1 MLGRYH
7 CMKIVLGA
15 VVANISYKRW
25 LDKQDEAT
33 KKKAAWVA
41 LTVNDNEHWDS
52 VSRAVR
58 VLTPTLRVLR
68 LTDGKTGATLGKVY
82 GLCAELDALY
92 RNDIDGMDGQIR
104 ERMHML
110 FWARWT
116 YFHTEAF
123 TLAKV
128 LDSEFIKDELTSK
141 EDEEFR
147 DGLKKIALTPN
158 CRWTY
163 TELLGQYA
171 ELRTALRTKS
181 YDLNDTVAFS
191 EKGCSMASFEWART
205 FLYKWKGIQWVV
217 MRMTALACS
226 VSGCEHSWPIE
237 GRIH

>member
-1 MLGRYH
+1 M
-7 CMKIVLGA
+7 
-15 VVANISYKRW
+15 
-25 LDKQDEAT
+25 
-33 KKKAAWVA
+33 
-41 LTVNDNEHWDS
+41 
-52 VSRAVR
+52 
-58 VLTPTLRVLR
+58 LTPTLRVLR

-128 LDSEFIKDELTSK
+128 LDSEFIKDELTIK
-141 EDEEFR
+141 ENEEFR
-147 DGLKKIALTPN
+147 AGLMKIAQTPN

-163 TELLGQYA
+163 LQLLKDYA
-171 ELRTALRTKS
+171 DLTTALRTGS

-191 EKGCSMASFEWART
+191 EKGCSMS
-205 FLYKWKGIQWVV
+205 LNVK
-217 MRMTALACS
+217 
-226 VSGCEHSWPIE
+226 
-237 GRIH
+237 

>member
-41 LTVNDNEHWDS
+41 LTVNDDDHWDS

-92 RNDIDGMDGQIR
+92 RNDIDGMDDEIR
-104 ERMHML
+104 QRMHML

-128 LDSEFIKDELTSK
+128 LDSEFIKDELTIK

-158 CRWTY
+158 YRGWTY
-163 TELLGQYA
+163 TELLSQYA
-171 ELRTALRTKS
+171 DLTTALRTGS

-191 EKGCSMASFEWART
+191 EKGCSMASFECART
-205 FLYKWKGIQWVV
+205 FFYKWKGIQWVA
-217 MRMTALACS
+217 MRMTTLGS
-226 VSGCEHSWPIE
+226 VCI
-237 GRIH
+237 

>member
-1 MLGRYH
+1 MS
-7 CMKIVLGA
+7 VLWVSVRWWSRQDTCSFDFKWKRKTHE
-15 VVANISYKRW
+15 VVQPYSRLESTPCRRRW
-25 LDKQDEAT
+25 DG
-33 KKKAAWVA
+33 
-41 LTVNDNEHWDS
+41 

-82 GLCAELDALY
+82 GLCATLDALY
-92 RNDIDGMDGQIR
+92 RNDIDSMDDQIR

-110 FWARWT
+110 FLARWT

-128 LDSEFIKDELTSK
+128 LDSEYIKDELTTK

-163 TELLGQYA
+163 LELLAQYA
-171 ELRTALRTKS
+171 DLKTALRTQS
-181 YDLNDTVAFS
+181 WDLSDTVAFS
-191 EKGCSMASFEWART
+191 EKGCAMC
-205 FLYKWKGIQWVV
+205 INCVN
-217 MRMTALACS
+217 
-226 VSGCEHSWPIE
+226 
-237 GRIH
+237 